1 MGNVAGGGVM
11 PPGGGGGGRGGMG
24 LGAIDE
30 EQKLDRT
37 QTRVVLIRSIKM
49 AGEFRKQ
56 AALAFGLVVIS
67 VACTLAGPVLVR
79 HGIDAG
85 IKAKD
90 VRSLNTS
97 VIAYVVVVAIA
108 YVVGRAQYVAL
119 NKAGEGFL
127 RLIRVKV
134 FAQMQKQS
142 MAFFDREKAGVLV
155 ARMTADIESMAE
167 LVQWGLLQFL
177 SAFLLL
183 FLAFFLLMS
192 LSWELTLI
200 SLIVFPFLIAASVKF
215 QRDSNKA
222 YLEVR
227 EKVGANLSALQEG
240 ITGVRVIQAYA
251 REDEQIRRFEESNRA
266 LYRSHIRSVKVS
278 TWYFGLIEFAGI
290 ASSALIVGI
299 GGWLVHR
306 GDVSLGTV
314 VAFVLLL
321 ASLFDPVQQLSQ
333 LYNTLQSAA
342 AALHKLF
349 GILDAVPDVDEVVN
363 PTPLPVA
370 GDLVVDNITF
380 TYATGA
386 RPALHNVSLT
396 LKAGTRL
403 ALVGP
408 TGAGKSTLAKLMAR
422 LYDPQEGSVTF
433 GGVDLRQASMDDLRR
448 RIVVIPQ
455 EGFLFDGSVRDNL
468 LIAKP
473 DATTEELMRALD
485 TLGLRERFEAL
496 PEGLDTQVRERGSR
510 LSAGERQLVA
520 LSRAALVDPAVLVL
534 DEATSNLDPGTEMLI
549 ESALDKLMSGRSVIV
564 VAHRL
569 STVQRADLI
578 AVVADA
584 HITEMGTHAEL
595 VALKGHYALLADTW
609 NRSQPH

>member
-1 MGNVAGGGVM
+1 MWS
-11 PPGGGGGGRGGMG
+11 GGGGRGGG
-24 LGAIDE
+24 RGGIE
-30 EQKLDRT
+30 EDQKLDRS
-37 QTRVVLIRSIKM
+37 QTRVVLMRSIKM
-49 AGEFRKQ
+49 AGEFRRT
-56 AALAFGLVVIS
+56 AALAMVYVIIT
-67 VACTLAGPVLVR
+67 VLCTLAGPVLVR
-79 HGIDAG
+79 HGIDVG
-85 IKAKD
+85 IKGKD
-90 VRSLNTS
+90 AHALNMT
-97 VIAYVVVVAIA
+97 VIAYLVVVAIA
-108 YVVGRAQYVAL
+108 YIIGRLQYVAL
-119 NKAGEGFL
+119 NSAGEGFL
-127 RLIRVKV
+127 RMLRMRV
-134 FAQMQKQS
+134 FSQMQRQS

-155 ARMTADIESMAE
+155 ARMTADVESMSE
-167 LVQWGLLQFL
+167 LVQFGLMQFL
-177 SAFLLL
+177 SSFLLL
-183 FLAFFLLMS
+183 FFAFFLLMS
-192 LSWELTLI
+192 LSWQLTLI

-215 QRDSNKA
+215 QRDSNRA

-251 REDEQIRRFEESNRA
+251 REEEQIRRFKESNRE
-266 LYRSHIRSVKVS
+266 LFRSHLYSVKVS

-290 ASSALIVGI
+290 ASSALIVGL
-299 GGWLVHR
+299 GGYLVHR
-306 GDVSLGTV
+306 GTVSLGTV

-349 GILDAVPDVDEVVN
+349 AIIDAQPDVAESSH
-363 PTPLPVA
+363 PTPLPKS
-370 GDLVVDNITF
+370 GDVVVENITF
-380 TYATGA
+380 SYAGA
-386 RPALHNVSLT
+386 SQPALKDVSVT
-396 LKAGTRL
+396 LEAGTRL

-422 LYDPQEGSVTF
+422 LYDPQSGSVSF
-433 GGVDLRQASMDDLRR
+433 GGVNLREASMDDLRR

-455 EGFLFDGSVRDNL
+455 EGFLFDGTVRDNL

-473 DATTEELMRALD
+473 DASEAELLQALEN
-485 TLGLRERFEAL
+485 LGLRERFEAL
-496 PEGLDTQVRERGSR
+496 PEGLDTEVRERGSR

-549 ESALDKLMSGRSVIV
+549 EAALERLMVGRSVIV

-569 STVQRADLI
+569 STVQRADKI

-584 HITEMGTHAEL
+584 KISEIGTHAEL
-595 VALKGHYALLADTW
+595 VALNGHYALLASTW
-609 NRSQPH
+609 NKTQPH

>member
-1 MGNVAGGGVM
+1 MWS
-11 PPGGGGGGRGGMG
+11 GGGRGGG
-24 LGAIDE
+24 KSGIDE
-30 EQKLDRT
+30 DDKLNRT
-37 QTRVVLIRSIKM
+37 QTRVVLARSIRM
-49 AGEFRKQ
+49 AGEFRRH
-56 AALAFGLVVIS
+56 AAWALVLVTIT
-67 VACTLAGPVLVR
+67 VLCTLAGPVLVR

-90 VRSLNTS
+90 TRALNMT
-97 VIAYVVVVAIA
+97 VVAYLVVVAIA
-108 YVVGRAQYVAL
+108 YVIGRMQYVVL

-127 RLIRVKV
+127 RLLRVKV
-134 FAQMQKQS
+134 FAQLQRQS

-167 LVQWGLLQFL
+167 LVQWGLMQFL

-183 FLAFFLLMS
+183 FLAFFLLLS
-192 LSWELTLI
+192 LSWQLTLI
-200 SLIVFPFLIAASVKF
+200 TLIVFPFLIAASVKF
-215 QRDSNKA
+215 QRDSNRA

-266 LYRSHIRSVKVS
+266 LFRSHMYSVKVS

-290 ASSALIVGI
+290 ASSALIVGV

-306 GDVSLGTV
+306 GTVSLGTV

-321 ASLFDPVQQLSQ
+321 ANLFDPVQQLSQ

-349 GILDAVPDVDEVVN
+349 GILDAVPDVNESESPVSLPATGDVEVR
-363 PTPLPVA
+363 
-370 GDLVVDNITF
+370 DISF
-380 TYATGA
+380 TYASGSQ
-386 RPALHNVSLT
+386 PALSNVSVTLT
-396 LKAGTRL
+396 AGTRL

-422 LYDPQEGSVTF
+422 LYDPQTGQVLF
-433 GGVDLRQASMDDLRR
+433 GGVDLRDASLEDLRK

-468 LIAKP
+468 LIARP
-473 DATTEELMRALD
+473 DATEDMLLGALNN
-485 TLGLRERFEAL
+485 LGLRERFESL
-496 PEGLDTQVRERGSR
+496 PEGLETQVRERGSR

-549 ESALDKLMSGRSVIV
+549 EAALEKLMAGRSVIV

-569 STVQRADLI
+569 STVQRADKI
-578 AVVADA
+578 AVVSDA
-584 HITEMGTHAEL
+584 RISEIGTHDEL
-595 VALKGHYALLADTW
+595 IAMGGHYAALVNNW
-609 NRSQPH
+609 NKSQPH

>member
-1 MGNVAGGGVM
+1 MWAR
-11 PPGGGGGGRGGMG
+11 GGGGGGRGG
-24 LGAIDE
+24 IE
-30 EQKLDRT
+30 EDQKLDRT
-37 QTRVVLIRSIKM
+37 QTLVVLKRSFQM
-49 AGEFRKQ
+49 AGEFRRQ
-56 AALAFGLVVIS
+56 ALWALLFVTLS

-85 IKAKD
+85 INNKD
-90 VRSLNTS
+90 SGALDLA
-97 VIAYVVVVAIA
+97 VILYIAVVAIA
-108 YVVGRAQYVAL
+108 YVVGRIQYVVL
-119 NKAGEGFL
+119 NSAGEGFL
-127 RLIRVKV
+127 RLLRTRV
-134 FAQMQKQS
+134 FAHIQKQS

-155 ARMTADIESMAE
+155 ARMTADVESMSE
-167 LVQWGLLQFL
+167 LVQFGLMQFL

-183 FLAFFLLMS
+183 FFAFFLLISMS
-192 LSWELTLI
+192 WQLTLI
-200 SLIVFPFLIAASVKF
+200 TLIVFPFLIAASVKF
-215 QRDSNKA
+215 QRDSNRA

-266 LYRSHIRSVKVS
+266 LFRSHLYSVKVS

-290 ASSALIVGI
+290 ASTALIIGI
-299 GGWLVHR
+299 GGWLVHK
-306 GDVSLGTV
+306 GSVSLGTV

-321 ASLFDPVQQLSQ
+321 ANLFDPVQQLSQ

-349 GILDAVPDVDEVVN
+349 TILDTEPDVGEVAK
-363 PTPLPVA
+363 PEPLPAA
-370 GDLVVDNITF
+370 GDLVVNNITF
-380 TYATGA
+380 SYATAA
-386 RPALHNVSLT
+386 RPALSDVSLT
-396 LKAGTRL
+396 LPTGTRL

-422 LYDPQEGSVTF
+422 LYDPQSGSVSF
-433 GGVDLRQASMDDLRR
+433 GGVDLRQASMEDLRS

-473 DATTEELMRALD
+473 DATEAELLGALD
-485 TLGLRERFEAL
+485 KLGLRERFEAL
-496 PEGLDTQVRERGSR
+496 PEGLNTQVRERGSR

-534 DEATSNLDPGTEMLI
+534 DEATSNLDPGTEMII
-549 ESALDKLMSGRSVIV
+549 ESALEKLMIKRSVIV

-578 AVVADA
+578 GVVSDA
-584 HITEMGTHAEL
+584 RITELGTHAEL
-595 VALKGHYALLADTW
+595 IALNGHYSQLVNNW
-609 NRSQPH
+609 NKSQPH

>member
-1 MGNVAGGGVM
+1 MWS
-11 PPGGGGGGRGGMG
+11 GGGRGGG
-24 LGAIDE
+24 RGAVDE
-30 EQKLDRT
+30 DTKLDRT
-37 QTRVVLIRSIKM
+37 QTRVVLLRSIRM
-49 AGEFRKQ
+49 AGEFRGQ
-56 AALAFGLVVIS
+56 AGWAVVAITIT
-67 VACTLAGPVLVR
+67 VLCTLAGPVLVR
-79 HGIDAG
+79 HGIDSGIRAG
-85 IKAKD
+85 D
-90 VRSLNTS
+90 VVVLNQT
-97 VIAYVVVVAIA
+97 VAAYLVVVAVA
-108 YVVGRAQYVAL
+108 YVVGRWQYMVL
-119 NKAGEGFL
+119 NSAGEGFL
-127 RLIRVKV
+127 RLLRVKV
-134 FAQMQKQS
+134 FAQMQRQS

-177 SAFLLL
+177 SSFLLL
-183 FLAFFLLMS
+183 FLALFLLLS
-192 LSWELTLI
+192 LSWQLTLI
-200 SLIVFPFLIAASVKF
+200 SLLVFPFLIAASVKF

-240 ITGVRVIQAYA
+240 IAGVRVIQAYA

-266 LYRSHIRSVKVS
+266 LFRSHLHSIKVT

-290 ASSALIVGI
+290 ASTALIIGL
-299 GGWLVHR
+299 GGWLVHQ
-306 GDVSLGTV
+306 GSVSLGTV

-321 ASLFDPVQQLSQ
+321 ATLFDPVQQLSQ

-349 GILDAVPDVDEVVN
+349 GILDAVPEVGESDD
-363 PTPLPVA
+363 PVA
-370 GDLVVDNITF
+370 LPRAGDVVVRDVTF
-380 TYATGA
+380 SYAGA
-386 RPALHNVSLT
+386 NKPALSGVNVT
-396 LKAGTRL
+396 LPAGTRL

-422 LYDPQEGSVTF
+422 LYDPDEGQVCF
-433 GGVDLRQASMDDLRR
+433 GGVDLRNASMEDLRR

-473 DATTEELMRALD
+473 EATPEELMLALD
-485 TLGLRERFEAL
+485 RIGLRERFESL
-496 PEGLDTQVRERGSR
+496 PEGLETQVRERGSR

-520 LSRAALVDPAVLVL
+520 LARAALVDPAVLVL
-534 DEATSNLDPGTEMLI
+534 DEATSNLDPGTEMVV
-549 ESALDKLMSGRSVIV
+549 EAALERLMQGRSVIV

-578 AVVADA
+578 AVVADSRISEIGS
-584 HITEMGTHAEL
+584 HDEL
-595 VALKGHYALLADTW
+595 VALDGHYALLVSTW
-609 NRSQPH
+609 NKTQPNQPG